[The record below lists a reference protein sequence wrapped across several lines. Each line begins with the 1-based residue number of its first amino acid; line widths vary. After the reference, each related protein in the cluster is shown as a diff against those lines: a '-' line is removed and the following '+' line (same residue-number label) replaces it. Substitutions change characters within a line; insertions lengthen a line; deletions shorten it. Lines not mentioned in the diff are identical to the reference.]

1 METPSR
7 DDIHQDDSFEAIGAE
22 LSGARIAQGMQIAEV
37 AQLLRISK
45 HYLKDIEAGSFDQLP
60 GPTYVSGYLRSY
72 ARVVGLDAVALTNRY
87 RELLNGET
95 AAIHYKFPV
104 DSQHPQRSGAMV
116 ASIIVMFAIVGY
128 GGWYAMG
135 KPDLTGWTG
144 NDEAVVANN
153 VVEEAASKGGTPAAI
168 ISADSGLDVA
178 DVDAFTG
185 ALETDGETGA
195 DVASTSLVEDDAQ
208 AVRAEGGTADLAATA
223 TTDSPAVA
231 ETGLSADPGSVDL
244 ADATQTDPGQTGSG
258 QTDTGQTDTGQTD
271 SGQTVS
277 DQTDGAINLQADA
290 ALQSSQT
297 PVTQTASLAE
307 SDPAAPTSSTGSV
320 EDTPAVADASAVLPN
335 TITPAQ
341 DLDSESSLSGVAYA
355 GQPDMATEITI
366 RATGTSWVEI
376 IRNNGEEVMTRLM
389 RDGDIFTIDGRERLY
404 LSTGNAGGIEL
415 VFSDGLTKSVGEKG
429 EILRDLPLDAERLRN
444 QL

>member
-22 LSGARIAQGMQIAEV
+22 LSCARIAQGMQIAEV

-87 RELLNGET
+87 RELLNDET

-208 AVRAEGGTADLAATA
+208 ALRAEGGTADLAATA
-223 TTDSPAVA
+223 ITESPTFA

-244 ADATQTDPGQTGSG
+244 ADSTQTDPGQTGS
-258 QTDTGQTDTGQTD
+258 GQTD

-307 SDPAAPTSSTGSV
+307 SDPAAPTSSTGSA

>member
-22 LSGARIAQGMQIAEV
+22 LSGARITQGMQIAEV

-45 HYLKDIEAGSFDQLP
+45 HYLKDLEAGAFDQLP

-72 ARVVGLDAVALTNRY
+72 ARVIGLDAVALTNRY
-87 RELLNGET
+87 RELLNGES

-104 DSQHPQRSGAMV
+104 DSQHPQQSGAMV
-116 ASIIVMFAIVGY
+116 ASIIVIFAIVGY

-144 NDEAVVANN
+144 KDEAVVANN
-153 VVEEAASKGGTPAAI
+153 VVEEAASNGGTPAAI
-168 ISADSGLDVA
+168 VSADSGLDVA
-178 DVDAFTG
+178 DVDLFTG

-195 DVASTSLVEDDAQ
+195 DVALTSLVEDDAQ
-208 AVRAEGGTADLAATA
+208 ALRAEGGTADLAATA
-223 TTDSPAVA
+223 ITESPTVA
-231 ETGLSADPGSVDL
+231 ETGLSADQGSVDL
-244 ADATQTDPGQTGSG
+244 ADAT
-258 QTDTGQTDTGQTD
+258 QTD

-290 ALQSSQT
+290 ASQSSQT

-307 SDPAAPTSSTGSV
+307 SDPAAPTSSTGSA
-320 EDTPAVADASAVLPN
+320 EDTQAVADASAVLPN

-341 DLDSESSLSGVAYA
+341 DFDIESSISGVAYA

-366 RATGTSWVEI
+366 RATSASWVEI

-415 VFSDGLTKSVGEKG
+415 VFSDGLTKSLGEKG

>member
-195 DVASTSLVEDDAQ
+195 DVASTNLVEDDAQ

-244 ADATQTDPGQTGSG
+244 ADAT
-258 QTDTGQTDTGQTD
+258 QTD

-307 SDPAAPTSSTGSV
+307 SDPAAPTSSTGSA

>member
-22 LSGARIAQGMQIAEV
+22 LSCARIAQGMQIAEV

-208 AVRAEGGTADLAATA
+208 ALRAEGGTADLAATA
-223 TTDSPAVA
+223 ITESPTFA

-244 ADATQTDPGQTGSG
+244 ADSTQTDS
-258 QTDTGQTDTGQTD
+258 GQTD

-307 SDPAAPTSSTGSV
+307 SDPAAPTSSTGSA

>member
-22 LSGARIAQGMQIAEV
+22 LSCARIAQGMQIAEV

-104 DSQHPQRSGAMV
+104 DSQHPQQSGAMV

-208 AVRAEGGTADLAATA
+208 ALRAEGGTADLAATA
-223 TTDSPAVA
+223 ITESPTFA

-244 ADATQTDPGQTGSG
+244 ADSTQTDP
-258 QTDTGQTDTGQTD
+258 GQTD

-277 DQTDGAINLQADA
+277 EQTDGAINLQADA

-307 SDPAAPTSSTGSV
+307 SDPAAPTSSTGSA

>member
-22 LSGARIAQGMQIAEV
+22 LAGARIAQGMQIAEV

-244 ADATQTDPGQTGSG
+244 ADATQTDSG
-258 QTDTGQTDTGQTD
+258 QTDTGQAD

-320 EDTPAVADASAVLPN
+320 EDTPAVADASAILPN

>member
-1 METPSR
+1 MISIRTTASR
-7 DDIHQDDSFEAIGAE
+7 RSELS

-208 AVRAEGGTADLAATA
+208 ALRAEGGTADLAATA
-223 TTDSPAVA
+223 TTESPAVA

-244 ADATQTDPGQTGSG
+244 ADATQTDPGQTDS
-258 QTDTGQTDTGQTD
+258 GQTD

-307 SDPAAPTSSTGSV
+307 SDPAAPTSSTGSA

>member
-22 LSGARIAQGMQIAEV
+22 LSCARIAQGMQIAEV

-208 AVRAEGGTADLAATA
+208 ALRAEGGTADLAATA
-223 TTDSPAVA
+223 ITESPTFA

-244 ADATQTDPGQTGSG
+244 ADSTQTDA
-258 QTDTGQTDTGQTD
+258 
-271 SGQTVS
+271 GQTVS

-307 SDPAAPTSSTGSV
+307 SDPAAPTSSTGSA

>member
-22 LSGARIAQGMQIAEV
+22 LSCARIAQGMQIAEV

-60 GPTYVSGYLRSY
+60 GPAYVSGYLRSY

-185 ALETDGETGA
+185 ALETDRETGA

-244 ADATQTDPGQTGSG
+244 ADATQTDS
-258 QTDTGQTDTGQTD
+258 GQTD

-307 SDPAAPTSSTGSV
+307 SDPAAPTSSTGSA

-355 GQPDMATEITI
+355 GQPDMTTEITI

>member
-22 LSGARIAQGMQIAEV
+22 LSCARIAQGMQIAEV

-208 AVRAEGGTADLAATA
+208 ALRAEGGTADLAATA
-223 TTDSPAVA
+223 ITESPTFA

-244 ADATQTDPGQTGSG
+244 ADSTQTDPGQTGS
-258 QTDTGQTDTGQTD
+258 GQTD

-297 PVTQTASLAE
+297 PVTQAASLAE
-307 SDPAAPTSSTGSV
+307 SDPAAPTSSTGSA

>member
-258 QTDTGQTDTGQTD
+258 QTDTGQTD

-297 PVTQTASLAE
+297 PVTQTASFAE

>member
-7 DDIHQDDSFEAIGAE
+7 DDIHQDDSFEAIGAV
-22 LSGARIAQGMQIAEV
+22 LSDARNAQGMQIAEV

-45 HYLKDIEAGSFDQLP
+45 HYLKDLEAGAFDQLP

-72 ARVVGLDAVALTNRY
+72 ARVIGLDAVALTNRY
-87 RELLNGET
+87 RELLNGES

-104 DSQHPQRSGAMV
+104 DSQHPQQSGAMV
-116 ASIIVMFAIVGY
+116 ASIIVIFAIVGY

-144 NDEAVVANN
+144 KDEAVVANN
-153 VVEEAASKGGTPAAI
+153 VVEEAASNGGTPAAI
-168 ISADSGLDVA
+168 VSADSGLDVA
-178 DVDAFTG
+178 DVDLFTG

-195 DVASTSLVEDDAQ
+195 DVALTSLVEDDAQ
-208 AVRAEGGTADLAATA
+208 ALRAEGGTADLAATA
-223 TTDSPAVA
+223 ITESPTVA
-231 ETGLSADPGSVDL
+231 ETGLSADQGSVDL
-244 ADATQTDPGQTGSG
+244 ADAT
-258 QTDTGQTDTGQTD
+258 QTD

-290 ALQSSQT
+290 ASQSSQT

-307 SDPAAPTSSTGSV
+307 SDPAAPTSSTGSA
-320 EDTPAVADASAVLPN
+320 EDTQAVADASAVLPN

-366 RATGTSWVEI
+366 RATSASWVEI

-415 VFSDGLTKSVGEKG
+415 VFSDGLTKSLGEKG

>member
-22 LSGARIAQGMQIAEV
+22 LSCARIAQGMQIAEV

-208 AVRAEGGTADLAATA
+208 ALRAEGGTADLAATA
-223 TTDSPAVA
+223 ITESPTFA

-244 ADATQTDPGQTGSG
+244 ADSTQTDPGQTGS
-258 QTDTGQTDTGQTD
+258 GQTD

-297 PVTQTASLAE
+297 PVTRTASLAE
-307 SDPAAPTSSTGSV
+307 SDPAAPTSSTGSA

-341 DLDSESSLSGVAYA
+341 DLDSESSLAGVAYA